1 MNSNKLKLSLPV
13 AMAAI
18 LVISLTPA
26 CGGGGEPQALTIPVT
41 VDGESM
47 EPETVRVT
55 QGDMVTLQ
63 IQTEHSGE
71 FHVHGY
77 DVKTDAEAGKVT
89 DLFFQAD
96 ATGRFKITFHES
108 ETTEKEE
115 GEQSNGDS
123 HHEEETGEK
132 GTEQDEASDES
143 EIELGFLEVDPR

>member
-1 MNSNKLKLSLPV
+1 MNRNRLKFSLPV
-13 AMAAI
+13 AIAAI
-18 LVISLTPA
+18 LVISLTSA
-26 CGGGGEPQALTIPVT
+26 CGGGGEPQALTIRVT

-77 DVKTDAEAGKVT
+77 DVKTDAEAGETT

-96 ATGRFKITFHES
+96 PTGRFRITFHES
-108 ETTEKEE
+108 ETAEDEEK
-115 GEQSNGDS
+115 SNGDS
-123 HHEEETGEK
+123 HHEEETEEK
-132 GTEQDEASDES
+132 GTEHDEASDES
-143 EIELGFLEVDPR
+143 EIELGFLEVGPR

>member
-1 MNSNKLKLSLPV
+1 MNGNMIKFSLLV
-13 AMAAI
+13 AIGAI
-18 LVISLTPA
+18 LIVSLTSA

-41 VDGESM
+41 VDGKSM

-77 DVKTDAEAGKVT
+77 DVKTDAEAGETT

-96 ATGRFKITFHES
+96 PTGRFKITFHKS
-108 ETTEKEE
+108 ETTEKEVE
-115 GEQSNGDS
+115 EQANDS
-123 HHEEETGEK
+123 HHEEEIGDK
-132 GTEQDEASDES
+132 GTEHDEASDES
-143 EIELGFLEVDPR
+143 EIELGYLEVAPR

>member
-55 QGDMVTLQ
+55 QGDMVALQ

-96 ATGRFKITFHES
+96 ATGRFRITFHES
-108 ETTEKEE
+108 ETTEE
-115 GEQSNGDS
+115 EQSNGDS
-123 HHEEETGEK
+123 HHEDETEEK
-132 GTEQDEASDES
+132 GTEHDEASDES
-143 EIELGFLEVDPR
+143 EIELGFLEVGPR

>member
-1 MNSNKLKLSLPV
+1 MHSNKLKLSLPV
-13 AMAAI
+13 AIAAI
-18 LVISLTPA
+18 LVISLTAA
-26 CGGGGEPQALTIPVT
+26 CGGGGEPQALSIPVT

-108 ETTEKEE
+108 ETTLE
-115 GEQSNGDS
+115 EQSNGDS

-143 EIELGFLEVDPR
+143 EIGLGFLEVNPR

>member
-1 MNSNKLKLSLPV
+1 MNRNRLKFSLPV
-13 AMAAI
+13 AIAAI
-18 LVISLTPA
+18 LVISLTSA
-26 CGGGGEPQALTIPVT
+26 CGGGGEPQALTIRVT

-77 DVKTDAEAGKVT
+77 DVKTDAEAGETT

-96 ATGRFKITFHES
+96 PTGRFKITFHES
-108 ETTEKEE
+108 ETTEEKP
-115 GEQSNGDS
+115 NGDS
-123 HHEEETGEK
+123 HHEEKAGEK
-132 GTEQDEASDES
+132 GTGHDEASDES
-143 EIELGFLEVDPR
+143 EIELGFLEVGPR

>member
-1 MNSNKLKLSLPV
+1 MNGNMFKFSLLV
-13 AMAAI
+13 AIGAI
-18 LVISLTPA
+18 LIISLISA
-26 CGGGGEPQALTIPVT
+26 CGGGGEPQVLTIPVT
-41 VDGESM
+41 VDGKSM

-77 DVKTDAEAGKVT
+77 DVKTDAEAGETT

-115 GEQSNGDS
+115 EEQANGDS
-123 HHEEETGEK
+123 HHEDETGEK
-132 GTEQDEASDES
+132 GTEHDEASDES
-143 EIELGFLEVDPR
+143 EIELGYLEVAPR